1 MSPDQFADAL
11 RAIDAN
17 LFLDDAG
24 TATLLGTEY
33 AATSREGAEVRVTR
47 LAPELTEGLRDRD
60 AFVRVVE
67 RHGYVGAGIAGGA
80 LYVVEA
86 PPRGEPLAARLAREG
101 TIRPTLLAPI
111 AVAAGRELHAG
122 VHRHAPHG
130 WISPAT
136 LMVEGEHASFRWP
149 GVVPGLVAA
158 GADLAS
164 VARRLDAADYL
175 APELTD
181 GAGGPAFDARSDVY
195 ELGATLYAGATGR
208 PPFGGRTTASTMA
221 AVLSDDA
228 TVLASPG
235 RRLTAA
241 VLRAIERD
249 PSDRWDDANRFT
261 EAVMGAPLPRSRG
274 SQEVRRR
281 GRGRT
286 IATLVVIAL
295 TLLAF
300 LLWRLTH

>member
-1 MSPDQFADAL
+1 MSPDQFAAAL

-24 TATLLGTEY
+24 TTSLLGTEY
-33 AATSREGAEVRVTR
+33 AATTREGVEVRVTR
-47 LAPELTEGLRDRD
+47 LAPELTDGLRDRD

-80 LYVVEA
+80 LYVVEL
-86 PPRGEPLAARLAREG
+86 PPRGEALAARLARDG
-101 TIRPTLLAPI
+101 AIRPTLLAPI

-122 VHRHAPHG
+122 VHRHGPHG

-136 LMVEGEHASFRWP
+136 LLVEGEHAAFRWP

-158 GADLAS
+158 GGDLAS
-164 VARRLDAADYL
+164 IARRLDIAEYL
-175 APELTD
+175 APELTS
-181 GAGGPAFDARSDVY
+181 GGAFDAPSDVY
-195 ELGATLYAGATGR
+195 ALGATLYAAATGR

-221 AVLSDDA
+221 AVLTDDA
-228 TVLASPG
+228 ATLASPG
-235 RRLTAA
+235 QRLTAA
-241 VLRAIERD
+241 VLRAIERE
-249 PSDRWDDANRFT
+249 PADRWHDAKLFT

>member
-24 TATLLGTEY
+24 TTSVLGTEY
-33 AATSREGAEVRVTR
+33 AATTKDGAEVRVTR
-47 LAPELTEGLRDRD
+47 LAPELMEGLRDRD
-60 AFVRVVE
+60 AFVRVVG

-86 PPRGEPLAARLAREG
+86 RPRGEPFAARLAREG

-122 VHRHAPHG
+122 VHRHGPHG
-130 WISPAT
+130 GISPAT
-136 LMVEGEHASFRWP
+136 LLVEGEHVAFRWP

-158 GADLAS
+158 GADLES
-164 VARRLDAADYL
+164 IARYLELTDYL
-175 APELTD
+175 APETAN
-181 GAGGPAFDARSDVY
+181 AGAFDARSDVY
-195 ELGATLYAGATGR
+195 ELGATLYAAATGR
-208 PPFGGRTTASTMA
+208 APFGGRTTATTMA
-221 AVLSDDA
+221 AVLTDDA
-228 TVLASPG
+228 AALASPG

-249 PSDRWDDANRFT
+249 PADRWHDAKLFT